1 MLVMLENLFHRA
13 NKCPIA
19 CFLKVLLGVIFIYA
33 GHIAIS
39 HQINVSPYSFTLLL
53 ALVGVIAT
61 LAVATH
67 SGCRLRNVNTEDK
80 LIN

>member
-1 MLVMLENLFHRA
+1 MLVMLEKLFQRA

-19 CFLKVLLGVIFIYA
+19 CLLKVLLAIIFIYT

-39 HQINVSPYSFTLLL
+39 HQLNVSHYSFVFLL
-53 ALVGVIAT
+53 ALVAVIAT

-67 SGCRLRNVNTEDK
+67 SSCRLRNMNNCNDE
-80 LIN
+80 

>member
-1 MLVMLENLFHRA
+1 MLVMFEKLFQRA

-19 CFLKVLLGVIFIYA
+19 CLLKVLLGVIFIYT

-39 HQINVSPYSFTLLL
+39 HQLNVSHYSFVFLL
-53 ALVGVIAT
+53 ALVAVIAT

-67 SGCRLRNVNTEDK
+67 SSCRLRNMNNCNDE
-80 LIN
+80 

>member
-1 MLVMLENLFHRA
+1 MLVMLEKLFQRA

-19 CFLKVLLGVIFIYA
+19 CFLKVLLGVIFIYT

-39 HQINVSPYSFTLLL
+39 HQINVSHYSFIFLL
-53 ALVGVIAT
+53 ALVAVIAT

-67 SGCRLRNVNTEDK
+67 SSCRIRNMNTKDK
-80 LIN
+80 LTN

>member
-19 CFLKVLLGVIFIYA
+19 CFLKILLGVIFIYT

-39 HQINVSPYSFTLLL
+39 HQISVSPYSFILLL
-53 ALVGVIAT
+53 ALVAVIAT

-67 SGCRLRNVNTEDK
+67 SSCRLRNVNTEDK

>member
-1 MLVMLENLFHRA
+1 MLVMFEKLFQRA

-19 CFLKVLLGVIFIYA
+19 CLLKVLLAIIFIYT

-39 HQINVSPYSFTLLL
+39 HQLNVSHYSFVFLL
-53 ALVGVIAT
+53 ALVAVIAT

-67 SGCRLRNVNTEDK
+67 SSCRLRNMNNCNDE
-80 LIN
+80 

>member
-13 NKCPIA
+13 NKCPVA
-19 CFLKVLLGVIFIYA
+19 CFLKILLGVIFIYT

-39 HQINVSPYSFTLLL
+39 HQLNVSHYSFVFLL
-53 ALVGVIAT
+53 ALVAVIAT

-67 SGCRLRNVNTEDK
+67 SSCRLRNMNNCNDE
-80 LIN
+80 

>member
-1 MLVMLENLFHRA
+1 MLVTLENLFHRA

-19 CFLKVLLGVIFIYA
+19 CFLKVLLGVIFIYT

-39 HQINVSPYSFTLLL
+39 HQINVSHYSFIFLL
-53 ALVGVIAT
+53 ALVAVIAT

-67 SGCRLRNVNTEDK
+67 SSCRLRNMNNCNDE
-80 LIN
+80 

>member
-1 MLVMLENLFHRA
+1 MLVMFEKLFQRA

-19 CFLKVLLGVIFIYA
+19 CLLKVLLAIIFIYT

-39 HQINVSPYSFTLLL
+39 HQINVSHYSFIFLL
-53 ALVGVIAT
+53 ALVAVIAT

-67 SGCRLRNVNTEDK
+67 SSCRLRNMNNCNDE
-80 LIN
+80 